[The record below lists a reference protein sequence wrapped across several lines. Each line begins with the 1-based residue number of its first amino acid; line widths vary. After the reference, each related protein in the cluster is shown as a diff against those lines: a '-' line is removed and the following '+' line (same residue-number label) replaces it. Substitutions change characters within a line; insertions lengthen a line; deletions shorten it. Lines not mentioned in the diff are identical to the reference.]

1 MNKDINIVLTG
12 ADGAATAFDVV
23 GGLSTITKASSGST
37 YSFPWKKVNGAGGI
51 LGAAEV
57 AAQVTVDVTGSVAGD
72 EYFFYLTQSI
82 DGEIKQQRI
91 SVLGQSTDQ
100 LTSDAIVSAIET
112 IAGAGGGSLLKASAD
127 NAGGTVTLVTID
139 SDAGYPLLS
148 ISNASSGV
156 LTLATVTPGEAAIN
170 AGADLAALGVTDSF
184 DGEVPSAA
192 LYNLYD
198 LHLML
203 PKGHGGINGQTS
215 DQEVDLKLYVEAG
228 SAVEARIANAFAGLN
243 PITGVGSDELLG
255 QNA

>member
-12 ADGAATAFDVV
+12 ADGAVTAFDVV
-23 GGLSTITKASSGST
+23 DGLVSLTKASSGASF
-37 YSFPWKKVNGAGGI
+37 SFPWRKLDGADGI
-51 LGAAEV
+51 QGAAET

-82 DGEIKQQRI
+82 DGEVKQQRI
-91 SVLGQSTDQ
+91 TVLGQSSDQ
-100 LTSDAIVSAIET
+100 LTSNAIVSAIET

-156 LTLATVTPGEAAIN
+156 LTIATVTPGVAASN
-170 AGADLAALGVTDSF
+170 TGADLAALGVTDSF

-198 LHLML
+198 FHLML

-228 SAVEARIANAFAGLN
+228 SAVEARLANALSGLN

-255 QNA
+255 QNV

>member
-1 MNKDINIVLTG
+1 MNKDINIVLTE
-12 ADGAATAFDVV
+12 AETVATAVDFRDGLGRVLKTADVIY
-23 GGLSTITKASSGST
+23 T
-37 YSFPWKKVNGAGGI
+37 FPWKKVGAV
-51 LGAAEV
+51 LRNNGAAEV

-170 AGADLAALGVTDSF
+170 AGADLAALGVVDSF
-184 DGEVPSAA
+184 DSSVIPTAA
-192 LYNLYD
+192 LYNEYTFE
-198 LHLML
+198 LMA
-203 PKGHGGINGQTS
+203 PKGSGGFNEQTN
-215 DQEVDLKLYVEAG
+215 DQKVLLKVYADQASLTSAALDAVIDSIIDG
-228 SAVEARIANAFAGLN
+228 SYTAA
-243 PITGVGSDELLG
+243 ELLG
-255 QNA
+255 SNV